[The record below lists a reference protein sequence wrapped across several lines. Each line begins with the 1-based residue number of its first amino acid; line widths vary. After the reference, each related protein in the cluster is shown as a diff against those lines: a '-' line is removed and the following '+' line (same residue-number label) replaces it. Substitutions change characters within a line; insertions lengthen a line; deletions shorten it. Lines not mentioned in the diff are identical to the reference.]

1 MDIFELAKKK
11 AKKKEID
18 EDSNEELRERIARL
32 ERKVSREKSALQ
44 EAEKTIEET
53 SRNLYLANQDILKS
67 NRELS
72 ALNEE
77 LSATMSKLTSA
88 ELRRKSVL
96 ITLGVA
102 MILFIVS
109 EFAIEPILEVRISN
123 KAGLILAKLSI
134 LGILI
139 PIEIITSKILE
150 SRVTEDDEI
159 NEKMYLKILEA
170 AYEDGVVTDMER
182 SLLKSS
188 AKQLGVSKS
197 RAVDLESSLND

>member
-1 MDIFELAKKK
+1 MDIFELAKK
-11 AKKKEID
+11 AKKRETD
-18 EDSNEELRERIARL
+18 QDNNEELKKRIGRL
-32 ERKVSREKSALQ
+32 ERKVSREKLALI

-67 NRELS
+67 NSELS

-96 ITLGVA
+96 ITFGVA

-123 KAGLILAKLSI
+123 NAVLILAKLSI
-134 LGILI
+134 LGMLI

-188 AKQLGVSKS
+188 AKQLGVSKN
-197 RAVDLESSLND
+197 RAVDLESTLND

>member
-1 MDIFELAKKK
+1 MDIFELAKK
-11 AKKKEID
+11 AKEKEID
-18 EDSNEELRERIARL
+18 EDSNEELMKRIGRL

-44 EAEKTIEET
+44 EAERTIEET

-67 NRELS
+67 NSELS

-96 ITLGVA
+96 ITFGVA

-109 EFAIEPILEVRISN
+109 EFAIEPILEVRIN
-123 KAGLILAKLSI
+123 NNTVLILAKLSI
-134 LGILI
+134 LGMLI

-188 AKQLGVSKS
+188 AKQLGVSKT
-197 RAVDLESSLND
+197 RAADLESSLDN

>member
-1 MDIFELAKKK
+1 M
-11 AKKKEID
+11 
-18 EDSNEELRERIARL
+18 
-32 ERKVSREKSALQ
+32 
-44 EAEKTIEET
+44 
-53 SRNLYLANQDILKS
+53 YLANQDILKS
-67 NRELS
+67 NSELS

-96 ITLGVA
+96 ITFGVA

-123 KAGLILAKLSI
+123 NAVLILAKLSI
-134 LGILI
+134 LGMLI

-188 AKQLGVSKS
+188 AKQLGVSKN
-197 RAVDLESSLND
+197 RAVDLESTLND

>member
-1 MDIFELAKKK
+1 MDIFELAKK
-11 AKKKEID
+11 AKKREID
-18 EDSNEELRERIARL
+18 EDNNEELKKRIGRL
-32 ERKVSREKSALQ
+32 ERKVSREKLALI

-67 NRELS
+67 NSELS

-96 ITLGVA
+96 ITFGVA

-123 KAGLILAKLSI
+123 NAVLILAKLSI
-134 LGILI
+134 LGMLI

-188 AKQLGVSKS
+188 AKQLGVSKN
-197 RAVDLESSLND
+197 RAVDLESTLND

>member
-1 MDIFELAKKK
+1 MDIFELAKK
-11 AKKKEID
+11 AKKRETD
-18 EDSNEELRERIARL
+18 QDNNEELKKRIGRL
-32 ERKVSREKSALQ
+32 ERKVSREKLALI

-67 NRELS
+67 NSELS

-96 ITLGVA
+96 ITFGVA

-123 KAGLILAKLSI
+123 NAVLIFAKLSI
-134 LGILI
+134 LGMLI

-188 AKQLGVSKS
+188 AKQLGVSKN
-197 RAVDLESSLND
+197 RAVDLESTLND

>member
-1 MDIFELAKKK
+1 MDIFELAKK
-11 AKKKEID
+11 AKEKEID
-18 EDSNEELRERIARL
+18 EDSNEELMKRIGRL

-44 EAEKTIEET
+44 EAERTIEET

-67 NRELS
+67 NSELS

-123 KAGLILAKLSI
+123 NVGLILAKISI
-134 LGILI
+134 LGMLI

-188 AKQLGVSKS
+188 AKQLGVSKN

>member
-1 MDIFELAKKK
+1 MDIFELAKK
-11 AKKKEID
+11 AKKREID
-18 EDSNEELRERIARL
+18 EDNNEELKKRIGRL
-32 ERKVSREKSALQ
+32 ERKVSREKLALL

-67 NRELS
+67 NSELS

-96 ITLGVA
+96 ITFGVA

-123 KAGLILAKLSI
+123 NAVLILAKLSI
-134 LGILI
+134 LGMLI

-188 AKQLGVSKS
+188 AKQLGVSKN
-197 RAVDLESSLND
+197 RAVDLESTLND

>member
-1 MDIFELAKKK
+1 MDIFELAKK

-18 EDSNEELRERIARL
+18 VDSNEELKKRIGRL
-32 ERKVSREKSALQ
+32 ERKLFREKSALQ
-44 EAEKTIEET
+44 EAERTIEET

-67 NRELS
+67 NSELS
-72 ALNEE
+72 VLNEE

-109 EFAIEPILEVRISN
+109 EFAIEPILEVRIN
-123 KAGLILAKLSI
+123 NNTGLIIAKLSI
-134 LGILI
+134 FGMLI

-188 AKQLGVSKS
+188 AKQLGVSKT
-197 RAVDLESSLND
+197 RAADLESSLDN

>member
-1 MDIFELAKKK
+1 MDIFELAKK

-18 EDSNEELRERIARL
+18 EDSNEELKKRIGRL

-44 EAEKTIEET
+44 EAERTIEET
-53 SRNLYLANQDILKS
+53 SRNLYLANQDIRKS
-67 NRELS
+67 NSELS

-96 ITLGVA
+96 ITFGVA

-123 KAGLILAKLSI
+123 TAGLILAKISI
-134 LGILI
+134 LGMLI

-188 AKQLGVSKS
+188 AKQLGVSKN
-197 RAVDLESSLND
+197 RAADLESTLND

>member
-1 MDIFELAKKK
+1 MDIFELAKK
-11 AKKKEID
+11 AKNKEID
-18 EDSNEELRERIARL
+18 VDSNEELKKRIGRL
-32 ERKVSREKSALQ
+32 ERKLFREKSALQ
-44 EAEKTIEET
+44 EAERTIEET

-67 NRELS
+67 NSELS
-72 ALNEE
+72 VLNEE

-109 EFAIEPILEVRISN
+109 EFAIEPILEVRIN
-123 KAGLILAKLSI
+123 NNTGLIIAKLSI
-134 LGILI
+134 FGMLI

-188 AKQLGVSKS
+188 AKQLGVSKT
-197 RAVDLESSLND
+197 RAADLESSLDN